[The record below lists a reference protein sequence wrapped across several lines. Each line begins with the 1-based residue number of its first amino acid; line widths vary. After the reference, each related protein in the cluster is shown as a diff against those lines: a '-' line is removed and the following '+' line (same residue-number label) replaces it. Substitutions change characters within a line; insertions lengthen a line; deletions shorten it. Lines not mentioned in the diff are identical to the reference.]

1 MPLGPLESQA
11 RRLALALALVPMIAA
26 IPSRA
31 WADDAPAPTTLEPVF
46 EALPI
51 EGEPV
56 SGRIAAIAA
65 DRITIAPAEGPNRD
79 FLLTELVRL
88 SREAPPAEG
97 AEEGRILFPDGDR
110 LARTII
116 IRADDAAIK
125 AQSRTLGGIT
135 IPLDAA
141 LGLILN
147 PPMAG
152 EALDQLQQRIRTEPR
167 TSEVARLANGDRVE
181 GSFAELDERTIKL
194 HGPDDKPMEFD
205 RAGVESIGMD
215 PALVSYPR
223 PEGAFLEATL
233 ADGTRLGLSGAKLE
247 RGELS
252 AVTRFGSNVRIPI
265 AELVRLAART
275 SAIDYLSERPIDG
288 ETYVPYFDSVRP
300 VRIDA
305 TIEGRPFRLGGRTYD
320 RGLGTES
327 RTLLAYKL
335 KPGDRRFQAL
345 VGVDERAGPL
355 GSVVFRVLVDGQE
368 RFASPVMTF
377 REPPKAVDVDLEDGK
392 LLILITEFGD
402 RGDARDLADWVEA
415 RIIR

>member
-1 MPLGPLESQA
+1 MPLGHFQSQT
-11 RRLALALALVPMIAA
+11 RLFIFAMTLMIAA
-26 IPSRA
+26 IPSGTRA
-31 WADDAPAPTTLEPVF
+31 EDAPAASEPVF
-46 EALPI
+46 EVLPI

-56 SGRIAAIAA
+56 LGRIAAIEA

-79 FLLTELVRL
+79 FPLTELVRL

-97 AEEGRILFPDGDR
+97 AEEGRILFPEGDR
-110 LARTII
+110 LARTILI
-116 IRADDAAIK
+116 EANDTTIK
-125 AQSRTLGGIT
+125 AQSRTLGGLT

-147 PPMAG
+147 PPMTG
-152 EALDQLQQRIRTEPR
+152 EALDRLQQRIRTEPR
-167 TSEVARLANGDRVE
+167 TNEVARLANGDRVE
-181 GSFAELDERTIKL
+181 GSFAGLDERLVKL
-194 HGPDDKPMEFD
+194 HGTGDKPMELD

-223 PEGAFLEATL
+223 PEGPFLEATL
-233 ADGTRLGLSGAKLE
+233 TDGTRLGLSGARLE
-247 RGELS
+247 KGELS
-252 AVTRFGSNVRIPI
+252 AATRFGSNVRIPI
-265 AELVRLAART
+265 AEVVRLASRT
-275 SAIDYLSERPIDG
+275 QAIEYLSERPIDG

-300 VRIDA
+300 VQVDA

-327 RTLLAYKL
+327 RTLLAYRL

-368 RFASPVMTF
+368 RFASPAMTF
-377 REPPKAVDVDLEDGK
+377 RDPPKAVDLDLEGAK